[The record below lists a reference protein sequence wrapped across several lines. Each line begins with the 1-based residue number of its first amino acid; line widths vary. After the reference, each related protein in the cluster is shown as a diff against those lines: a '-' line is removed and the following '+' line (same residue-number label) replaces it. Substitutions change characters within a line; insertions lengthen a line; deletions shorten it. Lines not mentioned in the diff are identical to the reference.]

1 MEITAEMVK
10 VLREETGAGIMDCKR
25 ALQEAGGNSEA
36 ARSILKEKGFASAA
50 KKASRETGQGL
61 VETYIH
67 GGGRIGAMVEV
78 NCETDFVARTDEFK
92 TLARDIA
99 MQIVAMNPRF
109 ISIETA
115 SEEEIA
121 REGLTADD
129 VKQSSLLSQVSIRD
143 SSRTI
148 GQMITETIA
157 KSGENIRVRRFQR
170 FELGR

>member
-1 MEITAEMVK
+1 M
-10 VLREETGAGIMDCKR
+10 
-25 ALQEAGGNSEA
+25 
-36 ARSILKEKGFASAA
+36 
-50 KKASRETGQGL
+50 
-61 VETYIH
+61 ETYIH

-92 TLARDIA
+92 SLARDIA

-121 REGLTADD
+121 RDGLTADD
-129 VKQSSLLSQVSIRD
+129 VKQTSLLSQVSIRD

-157 KSGENIRVRRFQR
+157 KSGENIRVRRFHR